1 MGLFWEEFDEG
12 KDYVTRARTVT
23 EADVVAFAG
32 LSGDFNP
39 LHTDAEFMK
48 GSPFHERIAHGMLVA
63 SIATGLNS
71 QMGWFEGTT
80 IALMETNFRYK
91 APVKLGDTVHV
102 SMRVKNKKETSK
114 PARGLL
120 TMAVAVLNQRSE
132 TVIEGELTAM
142 MRRSPRDGGPGK
154 QDGGAGNA

>member
-1 MGLFWEEFDEG
+1 MGLFWEEFEDG
-12 KDYVTRARTVT
+12 QDYVTRGRTVT
-23 EADVVAFAG
+23 EADVVGFAG

-48 GSPFHERIAHGMLVA
+48 GSPFRERIAHGMLVA

-80 IALMETNFRYK
+80 IALLETTFRYR

-102 SMRVKNKKETSK
+102 SLRVKDKRETSK
-114 PARGLL
+114 PGRGLL
-120 TMAVAVLNQRSE
+120 TMAVAVLNQRDE
-132 TVIEGELTAM
+132 TVIEGELMAM
-142 MRRSPRDGGPGK
+142 MRRKP
-154 QDGGAGNA
+154 AE

>member
-1 MGLFWEEFDEG
+1 MGLYFEEFDEG
-12 KDYVTRARTVT
+12 KELRTRARTVT

-48 GSPFHERIAHGMLVA
+48 SSAFGERIAHGMLVA

-80 IALMETNFRYK
+80 IALMEVDFKFK
-91 APVKLGDTVHV
+91 APVKLGDTVALIL
-102 SMRVKNKKETSK
+102 RPTEKLEKGPERGIVK
-114 PARGLL
+114 
-120 TMAVAVLNQRSE
+120 MAANVVNQRGE
-132 TVIEGELTAM
+132 VVVEGVWTTM
-142 MRRSPRDGGPGK
+142 MKRK
-154 QDGGAGNA
+154 GA